1 MPMVL
6 IVFGL
11 PATGKTFVA
20 NIIAKHG
27 FFFYEGDVDMHE
39 DLLETIANKQVV
51 TDQQRDIFFTK
62 LITNIKILT
71 QKHKHLVVAQ
81 TFIKEKYRKQLL
93 AQIPDAQFV
102 LVTTDT
108 NVREER
114 LKKRTTYKL
123 DPEYAK
129 KMCELFETP
138 TIKHFTITNTPDGE
152 KGVGEQVK
160 KLLDDLTRK

>member
-39 DLLETIANKQVV
+39 DLLKTIANKQPV
-51 TDQQRDIFFTK
+51 TDAQRDIFLNK
-62 LITNIKILT
+62 LITNIKTLS
-71 QKHKHLVVAQ
+71 QEHKNLVVAQ

-93 AQIPDAQFV
+93 SAIPDAQFV

-114 LKKRTTYKL
+114 LKNRTTYRL

-129 KMCELFETP
+129 RMCELFEKP
-138 TIKHFTITNTPDGE
+138 SIPYISITNTTDGE
-152 KGVGEQVK
+152 KEIERQVK
-160 KLLDDLTRK
+160 DLFINSSNK

>member
-1 MPMVL
+1 MIL

-20 NIIAKHG
+20 NILAKHE

-39 DLLETIANKQVV
+39 DLLKTIANKHPVS
-51 TDQQRDIFFTK
+51 DEQRDIFFNK
-62 LITNIKILT
+62 LITNISHLAKS
-71 QKHKHLVVAQ
+71 HKNLVVAQ

-93 AQIPDAQFV
+93 EQVPDIQFI

-108 NVREER
+108 AVREER
-114 LKKRTTYKL
+114 LKNRTTYRL

-129 KMCELFETP
+129 RMCELFEKP
-138 TIKHFTITNTPDGE
+138 SIPYISITNTTDGE
-152 KGVGEQVK
+152 KEIERQVK
-160 KLLDDLTRK
+160 DLFINSSNK